1 MYKPYNFEE
10 VSRNKTTYSAYFDQQ
25 QEIAREDREKALT
38 DNIVDLAAADLA
50 YSATQAALYQNPDP
64 YDAKSNV
71 VRSQSLGER
80 LLLSHLTRE
89 VHEDNSGD
97 LIKTSIFGSVA

>member
-50 YSATQAALYQNPDP
+50 YSIHMMQ
-64 YDAKSNV
+64 
-71 VRSQSLGER
+71 SQT
-80 LLLSHLTRE
+80 LLE
-89 VHEDNSGD
+89 VKVWVNGYCFHISQGKCTK
-97 LIKTSIFGSVA
+97 ITPGI